1 MSKRNKPD
9 WSKRRSITFP
19 ASEVERIEKLAE
31 DRRLPIYQLVLD
43 AVTIFERLY
52 PVEDDISEAKYAEL

>member
-31 DRRLPIYQLVLD
+31 DRRLPIYQLVID
-43 AVTIFERLY
+43 AITIFERLY
-52 PVEDDISEAKYAEL
+52 PVESGANDA